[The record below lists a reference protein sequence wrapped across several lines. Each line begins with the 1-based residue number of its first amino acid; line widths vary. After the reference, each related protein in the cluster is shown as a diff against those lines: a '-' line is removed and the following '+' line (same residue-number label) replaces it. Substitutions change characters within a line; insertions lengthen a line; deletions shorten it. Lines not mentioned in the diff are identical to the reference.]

1 MLSGSKP
8 SWQQVTALVSLSAS
22 GTVTGFSFVPHSPT
36 DLMSPTSMPVRL
48 MALERSVQP
57 AASGDAALRSAIV
70 NVANYYLRMADGK
83 TPAEMEA
90 IIWQHDSVNGVDH
103 GESCAAFASLTLEL
117 AAHVVGQQSWV
128 TGGTSYPWPLQKWAD
143 VRVDPNPS
151 SPNIISVLQDA
162 EAHGRWHPLGDGYQ
176 PQPGDW
182 VLFDNHVEVVT
193 KYADG
198 TLYTI
203 GGDSLPNFSVN
214 AHEYPAPLSSDGAVG
229 FVNNGDVPA
238 AAAAE
243 GSGTGSAG
251 AASTGGGGTASTSGT
266 AATATS
272 SDSADSPSASN
283 GVASGHAASSDAA
296 ATNSGTAGGAV
307 IPGATST
314 SVSGPASTSIPGTTS
329 TAAPDSHR
337 APAPEHRASHPAT
350 AASGHDSRVLPRVPG
365 VATAA
370 STASA
375 SDDPAVPGTPS
386 SMIPV
391 DSTHIAHQAHRDHAP
406 TRSQT
411 PVRHGATPVRRG
423 ATPVRRGATPPRQ
436 VHAGHGSQ
444 PIAGAAETADVPG
457 MAGLSESATAAQVTT
472 SGSAAIP
479 GVAEHQSTAS
489 TPYQRHQ
496 PTQATAPVQG
506 DSSQQAFIDE
516 IAPGAI
522 ATQQKY
528 GVPAAVT
535 IAQAID
541 ESGWGQS
548 QLATQDNNLFG
559 IKGAG
564 PAGSD
569 SKPTQEYENGQWV
582 TINAGFRVYDNVAQS
597 IDDHGALLASS
608 GYYTRAMA
616 DHNNPDAFANALTG
630 VYATNPDY
638 GSDLIQ
644 LMRQY
649 NLYRYDASGT
659 GAGATADASGTGAGA
674 TADTSGTGA
683 GTRATYAGAPAKATA
698 KPDKPTQPSLPG
710 LLPTASASPTPT
722 PSPARSAS
730 PSPAPTPGPTPAGTA
745 GSTPAGTAGS
755 TPAPAPSRSA
765 GPRPTVTPSAAGH
778 STPAP
783 TRTPTR
789 PTPAAVRRA
798 PAPARLPTR
807 STRVAATPAP
817 ARTPTGSSPATA
829 RPTPAPTPTPTRS
842 GPAAAAPEPTP
853 RIPGLGSPAPSTS
866 TPQPRTSRTPQPRT
880 SGTSRARA
888 ARTPE
893 PLASRTDDAGWAA
906 GSGIA
911 MAAMTEVRRRTKR
924 AQRGNVVDPDDQPVS
939 TSVSSTLSTFVDR
952 PLPSAQRWP
961 AEPDQDRAPVRRY
974 QHRLPTSVKNDFV
987 GMARGPLLHG
997 ELLYRDIADSVGL
1010 SWELLAACDWMQC
1023 QARPRYS
1030 PVHGEKLGARNHDGT
1045 VYWSRSEALGQCAVE
1060 LVYLADA
1067 VYGIDLTTEL
1077 QLSVADLARVFAAFR
1092 WGALLKRHRTSAMEF
1107 PYSVAGLTV
1116 QHMNM
1121 RWPNIGDPNTP
1132 DKPGA
1137 RFRKPFG
1144 AVPIVLSL
1152 HYPATV

>member
-1 MLSGSKP
+1 MLSASKP

-48 MALERSVQP
+48 MALERSVKP

-70 NVANYYLRMADGK
+70 NVANYYLRMAEGK

-193 KYADG
+193 KYAGG

-214 AHEYPAPLSSDGAVG
+214 AHEYPAPLSGDGAVG

-238 AAAAE
+238 AAATAS
-243 GSGTGSAG
+243 SGTGSAG
-251 AASTGGGGTASTSGT
+251 AADTSGAGAASTSSGGTASTSGT
-266 AATATS
+266 AAAGTS
-272 SDSADSPSASN
+272 SDSADSPAANN
-283 GVASGHAASSDAA
+283 GVASGHAASNNAP
-296 ATNSGTAGGAV
+296 ATDDGLAGGAV
-307 IPGATST
+307 IPGATSA
-314 SVSGPASTSIPGTTS
+314 SVSGQTSTSIPGTTS
-329 TAAPDSHR
+329 TTAPHSRH
-337 APAPEHRASHPAT
+337 APAPEHRAGHPAT
-350 AASGHDSRVLPRVPG
+350 AASADDSHALPAVPG

-370 STASA
+370 STASG
-375 SDDPAVPGTPS
+375 SEDPAVPGTAGA
-386 SMIPV
+386 MIPAH
-391 DSTHIAHQAHRDHAP
+391 SAHIAHQTHRDHAP

-411 PVRHGATPVRRG
+411 LVRHGATPS
-423 ATPVRRGATPPRQ
+423 RQ
-436 VHAGHGSQ
+436 AHAGHGTQ
-444 PIAGAAETADVPG
+444 PKAPAAEIADVPG
-457 MAGLSESATAAQVTT
+457 MAGPSESATTAQAST

-479 GVAEHQSTAS
+479 GVAEHHSTAS
-489 TPYQRHQ
+489 TPYHRHQ
-496 PTQATAPVQG
+496 PTQVTTPVQG
-506 DSSQQAFIDE
+506 TISQQAFIDE

-582 TINAGFRVYDNVAQS
+582 TITAGFRVYDNVAQG
-597 IDDHGALLASS
+597 IDDHGALLATS

-616 DHNNPDAFANALTG
+616 DRSNPDAFAKALTG
-630 VYATNPDY
+630 VYATNPSY

-644 LMRQY
+644 LMQQY
-649 NLYRYDASGT
+649 NLYRYDASGP
-659 GAGATADASGTGAGA
+659 GAGATADASGPGAGA
-674 TADTSGTGA
+674 TADASGPGA
-683 GTRATYAGAPAKATA
+683 GTKATHATTPAKATA

-710 LLPTASASPTPT
+710 LMPTASASPTTT
-722 PSPARSAS
+722 PGPARSAS
-730 PSPAPTPGPTPAGTA
+730 PSPAPTPTAATYPTPAPTPTRTA
-745 GSTPAGTAGS
+745 GSTP
-755 TPAPAPSRSA
+755 TPSPSRTA
-765 GPRPTVTPSAAGH
+765 EPRPISTSSAAGH
-778 STPAP
+778 STPEP
-783 TRTPTR
+783 RRTPTR
-789 PTPAAVRRA
+789 SA
-798 PAPARLPTR
+798 PAPARPR
-807 STRVAATPAP
+807 
-817 ARTPTGSSPATA
+817 
-829 RPTPAPTPTPTRS
+829 PAPTPTPTRS
-842 GPAAAAPEPTP
+842 APAPARPRPAPTPTPTRSAPAAAAPAPTP
-853 RIPGLGSPAPSTS
+853 RIPGLGSAAPSTS
-866 TPQPRTSRTPQPRT
+866 AQQRGTSRTPQPRT
-880 SGTSRARA
+880 SGTARARA

-893 PLASRTDDAGWAA
+893 PLASRTDDAGWVA

-911 MAAMTEVRRRTKR
+911 MAAMTQMRRRTKR
-924 AQRGNVVDPDDQPVS
+924 AQRGNAVDQDDQTAS
-939 TSVSSTLSTFVDR
+939 TSVSSTLTSFVDR
-952 PLPSAQRWP
+952 PLQSARRWP
-961 AEPDQDRAPVRRY
+961 ADADPDRAPVRRY

-1030 PVHGEKLGARNHDGT
+1030 PVHGEKLGARNQDGS

>member
-1 MLSGSKP
+1 MLSASKP

-22 GTVTGFSFVPHSPT
+22 GTVTGFSFVPHSPA

-48 MALERSVQP
+48 MALQRSVKP

-70 NVANYYLRMADGK
+70 NVANYYLRMAEGK

-117 AAHVVGQQSWV
+117 AAQVVGQQSWV

-193 KYADG
+193 KHADG

-214 AHEYPAPLSSDGAVG
+214 AHEYPAPLSGDGAVG
-229 FVNNGDVPA
+229 FVNNGDVPPA
-238 AAAAE
+238 AATA
-243 GSGTGSAG
+243 GSGTGVAG
-251 AASTGGGGTASTSGT
+251 AASTTAAGTASTS
-266 AATATS
+266 
-272 SDSADSPSASN
+272 
-283 GVASGHAASSDAA
+283 
-296 ATNSGTAGGAV
+296 
-307 IPGATST
+307 
-314 SVSGPASTSIPGTTS
+314 
-329 TAAPDSHR
+329 
-337 APAPEHRASHPAT
+337 SHPAT
-350 AASGHDSRVLPRVPG
+350 AASAYDSRALPTVPG
-365 VATAA
+365 VATGA

-375 SDDPAVPGTPS
+375 SDDPAVPGTPRS
-386 SMIPV
+386 VTPV
-391 DSTHIAHQAHRDHAP
+391 DSTHIAHRTHRDHAP

-411 PVRHGATPVRRG
+411 PVRHGATSVRH
-423 ATPVRRGATPPRQ
+423 GATPPRQ
-436 VHAGHGSQ
+436 AHAGHGSQ
-444 PIAGAAETADVPG
+444 PKAQAAETADVPG
-457 MAGLSESATAAQVTT
+457 MDGLSESATTAQART

-496 PTQATAPVQG
+496 PTQMTAPVQG
-506 DSSQQAFIDE
+506 NSSQQAFIDE

-582 TINAGFRVYDNVAQS
+582 TINAGFRVYNDVAQS
-597 IDDHGALLASS
+597 IDDHGALLATS

-616 DHNNPDAFANALTG
+616 DRNNPDAFANALTG

-644 LMRQY
+644 LMQQY
-649 NLYRYDASGT
+649 NLYRYGASGT
-659 GAGATADASGTGAGA
+659 GAGATADASGTGAG
-674 TADTSGTGA
+674 
-683 GTRATYAGAPAKATA
+683 TRTTHASAPAKATA

-710 LLPTASASPTPT
+710 LMPTASASPKPT
-722 PSPARSAS
+722 PARSTS
-730 PSPAPTPGPTPAGTA
+730 PSPAPTPTATTYPTPAPTPTGTA
-745 GSTPAGTAGS
+745 GSTPT
-755 TPAPAPSRSA
+755 PAPSRTA
-765 GPRPTVTPSAAGH
+765 GPRPTSTPSAAGR

-783 TRTPTR
+783 TPTPTRSTQAAATPAATRTPTR
-789 PTPAAVRRA
+789 SA
-798 PAPARLPTR
+798 
-807 STRVAATPAP
+807 
-817 ARTPTGSSPATA
+817 PATA
-829 RPTPAPTPTPTRS
+829 RPRPAPSSTPTRS
-842 GPAAAAPEPTP
+842 GPAAAAPAPTP

-866 TPQPRTSRTPQPRT
+866 TPQPRSSRTPQPRT

-924 AQRGNVVDPDDQPVS
+924 AQRGNAVDPDDRPVS
-939 TSVSSTLSTFVDR
+939 TSVSSTLTTFVDR

-961 AEPDQDRAPVRRY
+961 ADPDPDQAPVRRY

-1045 VYWSRSEALGQCAVE
+1045 IYWSRSEALGQCAVE

>member
-1 MLSGSKP
+1 MLSASKP

-22 GTVTGFSFVPHSPT
+22 GTVTGFSFVPHSPA

-48 MALERSVQP
+48 MALERSVKP

-70 NVANYYLRMADGK
+70 NVANYYLRMAEGK

-214 AHEYPAPLSSDGAVG
+214 AHEYPAPLSGDGAVG

-238 AAAAE
+238 ATASA
-243 GSGTGSAG
+243 GSGPGIAG
-251 AASTGGGGTASTSGT
+251 AASTSGGP
-266 AATATS
+266 ATATS
-272 SDSADSPSASN
+272 SDAP
-283 GVASGHAASSDAA
+283 
-296 ATNSGTAGGAV
+296 ATNDGIAGGAV
-307 IPGATST
+307 IPGATSA
-314 SVSGPASTSIPGTTS
+314 SVSGQTSTPIPGTTS
-329 TAAPDSHR
+329 TTAPESR
-337 APAPEHRASHPAT
+337 QAPAPDHRASHPAT
-350 AASGHDSRVLPRVPG
+350 AASAYDSRALPAVPG

-370 STASA
+370 STAPA
-375 SDDPAVPGTPS
+375 SDDPAVPGTAS
-386 SMIPV
+386 SVTPV
-391 DSTHIAHQAHRDHAP
+391 DSTHIAHRTHRDHAP
-406 TRSQT
+406 TRSQA
-411 PVRHGATPVRRG
+411 PVRHGATPVRH
-423 ATPVRRGATPPRQ
+423 GATPPRQ
-436 VHAGHGSQ
+436 AHAGHEAQ
-444 PIAGAAETADVPG
+444 PKAPGAEIADVPG
-457 MAGLSESATAAQVTT
+457 MDGFSESATTAQATT
-472 SGSAAIP
+472 SGSPSIP

-496 PTQATAPVQG
+496 PTQVTAPVQG
-506 DSSQQAFIDE
+506 TISQQAFIDE

-597 IDDHGALLASS
+597 IDDHGALLATS

-616 DHNNPDAFANALTG
+616 DRNNPDAFANALTG

-644 LMRQY
+644 LMQQY

-674 TADTSGTGA
+674 THASGTGA
-683 GTRATYAGAPAKATA
+683 GATHASARAKATA
-698 KPDKPTQPSLPG
+698 KPGMPTQPSLPG
-710 LLPTASASPTPT
+710 LMPTASASPTT
-722 PSPARSAS
+722 
-730 PSPAPTPGPTPAGTA
+730 TPA
-745 GSTPAGTAGS
+745 
-755 TPAPAPSRSA
+755 
-765 GPRPTVTPSAAGH
+765 
-778 STPAP
+778 PAP

-789 PTPAAVRRA
+789 
-798 PAPARLPTR
+798 
-807 STRVAATPAP
+807 ST
-817 ARTPTGSSPATA
+817 PATA
-829 RPTPAPTPTPTRS
+829 RPTRAPTGTPARSATARARPTPAPSSTPARTA
-842 GPAAAAPEPTP
+842 PAAAAPAPTP

-866 TPQPRTSRTPQPRT
+866 TPQPRTARTPQPRT

-924 AQRGNVVDPDDQPVS
+924 AQRGNTVDPDDQPVS
-939 TSVSSTLSTFVDR
+939 TSVSSTLTTFVDR

-961 AEPDQDRAPVRRY
+961 ADPDPDQVPVRRY

>member
-1 MLSGSKP
+1 MALQRSVKP
-8 SWQQVTALVSLSAS
+8 S
-22 GTVTGFSFVPHSPT
+22 
-36 DLMSPTSMPVRL
+36 
-48 MALERSVQP
+48 
-57 AASGDAALRSAIV
+57 ASGDAALRSAIV
-70 NVANYYLRMADGK
+70 NVANYYLRMAEGK

-90 IIWQHDSVNGVDH
+90 IIWQHDSVNGADH

-117 AAHVVGQQSWV
+117 AAQVVGQQSWV

-162 EAHGRWHPLGDGYQ
+162 EANGRWHPLGDGYQ

-214 AHEYPAPLSSDGAVG
+214 AHEYPAPLSGDGAVG
-229 FVNNGDVPA
+229 FVNNGAVPA
-238 AAAAE
+238 APAATA

-251 AASTGGGGTASTSGT
+251 AASTSGGETASTSGT

-272 SDSADSPSASN
+272 SEAQ
-283 GVASGHAASSDAA
+283 VTSD
-296 ATNSGTAGGAV
+296 GTAGGA
-307 IPGATST
+307 I
-314 SVSGPASTSIPGTTS
+314 IPGTTS
-329 TAAPDSHR
+329 TTAPDSR
-337 APAPEHRASHPAT
+337 QAPAPEHRAGHPAT
-350 AASGHDSRVLPRVPG
+350 AASAHDSRALPTVPG
-365 VATAA
+365 VATGASTATAA

-386 SMIPV
+386 SIIPV
-391 DSTHIAHQAHRDHAP
+391 DSTHIAHQTHRDHAP
-406 TRSQT
+406 TGSQT
-411 PVRHGATPVRRG
+411 PVRHGGTPVRHG
-423 ATPVRRGATPPRQ
+423 AMRVRRGATPPRQ
-436 VHAGHGSQ
+436 AHAGHGSQ
-444 PIAGAAETADVPG
+444 PKARAAETPDVPG
-457 MAGLSESATAAQVTT
+457 MAELPESATTAQVTT

-496 PTQATAPVQG
+496 PTQVTAPVQG
-506 DSSQQAFIDE
+506 NSSQQAFIDE
-516 IAPGAI
+516 IVPGAI

-582 TINAGFRVYDNVAQS
+582 TINAGFRVYDNVTQS

-616 DHNNPDAFANALTG
+616 DHNNPDAFAKALTG
-630 VYATNPDY
+630 VYATNPNY

-644 LMRQY
+644 LMQQY
-649 NLYRYDASGT
+649 NLYRYDASR
-659 GAGATADASGTGAGA
+659 AGATADASGTGSGT
-674 TADTSGTGA
+674 TADASGTGA
-683 GTRATYAGAPAKATA
+683 THGSAPAKATA

-710 LLPTASASPTPT
+710 LMPTAPASPTTT
-722 PSPARSAS
+722 PAPARSAS
-730 PSPAPTPGPTPAGTA
+730 PSPAPTPTATTSPTPAPTQTGTA
-745 GSTPAGTAGS
+745 GSM
-755 TPAPAPSRSA
+755 PAPAPSRTA
-765 GPRPTVTPSAAGH
+765 GPRPTSAPSTAGH

-783 TRTPTR
+783 TRTPIR
-789 PTPAAVRRA
+789 SNPAA
-798 PAPARLPTR
+798 
-807 STRVAATPAP
+807 
-817 ARTPTGSSPATA
+817 G

-842 GPAAAAPEPTP
+842 NPAAGRRTPAPTPTPARPTPAAATPAPTP
-853 RIPGLGSPAPSTS
+853 RIPGLGSPSPSTS
-866 TPQPRTSRTPQPRT
+866 TPQPRTSRTPQPRM

-911 MAAMTEVRRRTKR
+911 MAAMTEARRRTKR
-924 AQRGNVVDPDDQPVS
+924 AQRGETVDPDDQPVS
-939 TSVSSTLSTFVDR
+939 TSVSSTLTTFVDR
-952 PLPSAQRWP
+952 PLQSAPRWP
-961 AEPDQDRAPVRRY
+961 ADPDPDRAPVRRY

-1010 SWELLAACDWMQC
+1010 SWQLLAACDWMQC

-1030 PVHGEKLGARNHDGT
+1030 PVHGEKLGARNQDGT
-1045 VYWSRSEALGQCAVE
+1045 IYWSRSEALGQCAVE

>member
-1 MLSGSKP
+1 MLSASKP

-22 GTVTGFSFVPHSPT
+22 GTVTGFSFVPHSPA

-48 MALERSVQP
+48 MALQRSVKP
-57 AASGDAALRSAIV
+57 AASGDSALRSAIV
-70 NVANYYLRMADGK
+70 NVANYYLRMAQGK

-214 AHEYPAPLSSDGAVG
+214 AHEYPAPLSGDGAVG

-238 AAAAE
+238 AAATA
-243 GSGTGSAG
+243 GSGTGIAG
-251 AASTGGGGTASTSGT
+251 AASTTAAGTASTS
-266 AATATS
+266 
-272 SDSADSPSASN
+272 
-283 GVASGHAASSDAA
+283 
-296 ATNSGTAGGAV
+296 
-307 IPGATST
+307 
-314 SVSGPASTSIPGTTS
+314 
-329 TAAPDSHR
+329 
-337 APAPEHRASHPAT
+337 SHPAT
-350 AASGHDSRVLPRVPG
+350 AASAHDSRALPTVPG
-365 VATAA
+365 LATGA

-375 SDDPAVPGTPS
+375 SDDPAVPGTPT

-391 DSTHIAHQAHRDHAP
+391 DSTHIAHQTHRDHGP
-406 TRSQT
+406 TRSPT
-411 PVRHGATPVRRG
+411 PVRHSAAPVRHGATP
-423 ATPVRRGATPPRQ
+423 PRQ
-436 VHAGHGSQ
+436 AYAGHGTQ
-444 PIAGAAETADVPG
+444 PKARAAETADVPG
-457 MAGLSESATAAQVTT
+457 TNGLSESATTAQVTT

-496 PTQATAPVQG
+496 PTQVTAPVQG
-506 DSSQQAFIDE
+506 NSSQQAFIDE

-569 SKPTQEYENGQWV
+569 SKPTQEYENGRWV
-582 TINAGFRVYDNVAQS
+582 TVNAGFRVYDTVAQS

-616 DHNNPDAFANALTG
+616 DRNNPDAFANALTG
-630 VYATNPDY
+630 VYATNPEY

-644 LMRQY
+644 LMQQY

-659 GAGATADASGTGAGA
+659 GAGVTADASGTDSGTTADASGTDSGTTADASGTGAGTKA
-674 TADTSGTGA
+674 TL
-683 GTRATYAGAPAKATA
+683 AGAPAKATA

-710 LLPTASASPTPT
+710 LMPTASPSPTPT
-722 PSPARSAS
+722 PTPTRSTS
-730 PSPAPTPGPTPAGTA
+730 PSPAPTPTATTYPTPAPTPTGT
-745 GSTPAGTAGS
+745 GGS
-755 TPAPAPSRSA
+755 TPAPAPSRTA
-765 GPRPTVTPSAAGH
+765 GPRPISTPSAAGH

-789 PTPAAVRRA
+789 SA
-798 PAPARLPTR
+798 
-807 STRVAATPAP
+807 
-817 ARTPTGSSPATA
+817 PATA
-829 RPTPAPTPTPTRS
+829 RPTPAPTPTPTRAARAAVTPAPTRRPTRS
-842 GPAAAAPEPTP
+842 SPATARPAPASTPTPTRSAPAAAASAPTP
-853 RIPGLGSPAPSTS
+853 RIPGLGSPAPATS
-866 TPQPRTSRTPQPRT
+866 TPQPRSSRTPQSRT

-911 MAAMTEVRRRTKR
+911 MAAMTEMRRRTKR
-924 AQRGNVVDPDDQPVS
+924 AQRGNAVDPDDRPVS
-939 TSVSSTLSTFVDR
+939 TSVSSTLTTSVDR

-961 AEPDQDRAPVRRY
+961 ADPDPDRAPVRRY

-1045 VYWSRSEALGQCAVE
+1045 IYWSRSEALGQCAVE

-1116 QHMNM
+1116 QHLNM

>member
-1 MLSGSKP
+1 MLSASKP
-8 SWQQVTALVSLSAS
+8 SWQKVTALVSLSAS
-22 GTVTGFSFVPHSPT
+22 GTVTGFSFVPHSPA

-70 NVANYYLRMADGK
+70 NVANYYLRMAQGK

-90 IIWQHDSVNGVDH
+90 IIWQHDSVDGVDH

-117 AAHVVGQQSWV
+117 AAQVVGQQSWV

-182 VLFDNHVEVVT
+182 VLFDSHVEVVT
-193 KYADG
+193 KYASG

-214 AHEYPAPLSSDGAVG
+214 AHEYPAALSWDGVVG
-229 FVNNGDVPA
+229 FVNNGDVPSA
-238 AAAAE
+238 AATA
-243 GSGTGSAG
+243 GPGTSGAGTANTSSAGTPSSGATATDASSESAG
-251 AASTGGGGTASTSGT
+251 A
-266 AATATS
+266 
-272 SDSADSPSASN
+272 PSASN
-283 GVASGHAASSDAA
+283 GAASVHTGSTAGTTGHPASTSDTARRTASTDGAASGAA
-296 ATNSGTAGGAV
+296 

-314 SVSGPASTSIPGTTS
+314 SVADQTGTSIPGTTR
-329 TAAPDSHR
+329 TVAPDSPQAR
-337 APAPEHRASHPAT
+337 ASQSRASHQASEPEHRASRPAA
-350 AASGHDSRVLPRVPG
+350 AASAHQPRALPTVPG
-365 VATAA
+365 VAT
-370 STASA
+370 TASSA
-375 SDDPAVPGTPS
+375 SAPHDPAVPGTPG
-386 SMIPV
+386 SMIPMASMHV
-391 DSTHIAHQAHRDHAP
+391 AHQIHRDHVPAH
-406 TRSQT
+406 SQT
-411 PVRHGATPVRRG
+411 RLRHGATPS
-423 ATPVRRGATPPRQ
+423 RQ
-436 VHAGHGSQ
+436 AHGSQ
-444 PIAGAAETADVPG
+444 PKAPAAATADVPG
-457 MAGLSESATAAQVTT
+457 MNGSAEPATAAQATA

-479 GVAEHQSTAS
+479 GVAGHQSTA
-489 TPYQRHQ
+489 TTRYQRHE
-496 PTQATAPVQG
+496 PAQAAAPVHDTG
-506 DSSQQAFIDE
+506 SQQAFIDE

-528 GVPAAVT
+528 GIPAAVT

-548 QLATQDNNLFG
+548 RLAAQDNNLFG
-559 IKGAG
+559 MKGAG
-564 PAGSD
+564 PAGSN
-569 SKPTQEYENGQWV
+569 SQPTQEYENGQWV

-597 IDDHGALLASS
+597 IDDHGELLATS

-616 DHNNPDAFANALTG
+616 NRSDPDAFANALTG
-630 VYATNPDY
+630 VYATNPHY
-638 GSDLIQ
+638 GNDLIQ

-649 NLYRYDASGT
+649 NLYRYDAP
-659 GAGATADASGTGAGA
+659 ATHASSP
-674 TADTSGTGA
+674 TS
-683 GTRATYAGAPAKATA
+683 ATA

-710 LLPTASASPTPT
+710 LTPTASPSPAPTPT
-722 PSPARSAS
+722 RSAS
-730 PSPAPTPGPTPAGTA
+730 PSPAPTSTGPGQPTAAAARGGTGRPAR
-745 GSTPAGTAGS
+745 GSTPS
-755 TPAPAPSRSA
+755 
-765 GPRPTVTPSAAGH
+765 
-778 STPAP
+778 
-783 TRTPTR
+783 
-789 PTPAAVRRA
+789 
-798 PAPARLPTR
+798 
-807 STRVAATPAP
+807 STRRPAS
-817 ARTPTGSSPATA
+817 T
-829 RPTPAPTPTPTRS
+829 PTPTPS
-842 GPAAAAPEPTP
+842 APAAAAPAASSMPTRSARAATGQAASP
-853 RIPGLGSPAPSTS
+853 NIPGWASAARSTP
-866 TPQPRTSRTPQPRT
+866 TPQPRTPRTQHPRTSRPRTSQDSETRTQQPRT
-880 SGTSRARA
+880 SPTSPARA

-893 PLASRTDDAGWAA
+893 PLVSPTYDAGWVA

-911 MAAMTEVRRRTKR
+911 VGSALTELRRRTKR
-924 AQRGNVVDPDDQPVS
+924 ARRNNAADPDDRLLS
-939 TSVSSTLSTFVDR
+939 TTISSTLNTFVDR
-952 PLPSAQRWP
+952 PAPPERAWP
-961 AEPDQDRAPVRRY
+961 AEPDPDRAPVRRY

-987 GMARGPLLHG
+987 AMARGPLLHG

-1030 PVHGEKLGARNHDGT
+1030 PVHGEKLGARNHDGS
-1045 VYWSRSEALGQCAVE
+1045 VYWSRSEALGQCAMD
-1060 LVYLADA
+1060 LVDLADA

-1144 AVPIVLSL
+1144 AVPVVLSL

>member
-1 MLSGSKP
+1 MLSASKP

-22 GTVTGFSFVPHSPT
+22 GTVTGFSFVPHSPA

-48 MALERSVQP
+48 MALQRSVKP

-70 NVANYYLRMADGK
+70 NVANYYLRMAEGK

-117 AAHVVGQQSWV
+117 AAQVVGQQSWV

-193 KYADG
+193 KHADG

-214 AHEYPAPLSSDGAVG
+214 AHEYPAPLSGDGAVG
-229 FVNNGDVPA
+229 FVNNGDVPPA
-238 AAAAE
+238 AATA
-243 GSGTGSAG
+243 GSGTGVAG
-251 AASTGGGGTASTSGT
+251 AASTTAAGTASTS
-266 AATATS
+266 
-272 SDSADSPSASN
+272 
-283 GVASGHAASSDAA
+283 
-296 ATNSGTAGGAV
+296 
-307 IPGATST
+307 
-314 SVSGPASTSIPGTTS
+314 
-329 TAAPDSHR
+329 
-337 APAPEHRASHPAT
+337 SHPAT
-350 AASGHDSRVLPRVPG
+350 AASAYDSRALPTVPG
-365 VATAA
+365 VATGA

-375 SDDPAVPGTPS
+375 SDDPAVPGTPRS
-386 SMIPV
+386 VTPV
-391 DSTHIAHQAHRDHAP
+391 DSTHIAHRTHRDHAP

-411 PVRHGATPVRRG
+411 PVRHGATSVRH
-423 ATPVRRGATPPRQ
+423 GATPPRQ
-436 VHAGHGSQ
+436 AHAGHGSQ
-444 PIAGAAETADVPG
+444 PKAQAAETADVPG
-457 MAGLSESATAAQVTT
+457 MDGLSESATTAQART

-496 PTQATAPVQG
+496 PTQMTAPVQG
-506 DSSQQAFIDE
+506 NSSQQAFIDE

-582 TINAGFRVYDNVAQS
+582 TINAGFRVYNDVAQS
-597 IDDHGALLASS
+597 IDDHGALLATS

-616 DHNNPDAFANALTG
+616 DRNNPDAFANALTG

-644 LMRQY
+644 LMQQY
-649 NLYRYDASGT
+649 NLYRYGASGT
-659 GAGATADASGTGAGA
+659 GAGATADASGTGAG
-674 TADTSGTGA
+674 
-683 GTRATYAGAPAKATA
+683 TRTTHASAPAKATA

-710 LLPTASASPTPT
+710 LMPTASASPKPT
-722 PSPARSAS
+722 PARSTS
-730 PSPAPTPGPTPAGTA
+730 PSPAPTPTATTYPTPAPTPTGTA
-745 GSTPAGTAGS
+745 GSTPT
-755 TPAPAPSRSA
+755 PAPSRTA
-765 GPRPTVTPSAAGH
+765 GPRPTSTPSAAGR

-783 TRTPTR
+783 TPT
-789 PTPAAVRRA
+789 
-798 PAPARLPTR
+798 PTR
-807 STRVAATPAP
+807 STQAAATPAP
-817 ARTPTGSSPATA
+817 TPTPTRSTQAAATPAATRTPTRSAPATA
-829 RPTPAPTPTPTRS
+829 RPRPAPSSTPTRS
-842 GPAAAAPEPTP
+842 GPAAAAPAPTP

-866 TPQPRTSRTPQPRT
+866 TPQPRSSRTPQPRT

-924 AQRGNVVDPDDQPVS
+924 AQRGNAVDPDDRPVS
-939 TSVSSTLSTFVDR
+939 TSVSSTLTTFVDR

-961 AEPDQDRAPVRRY
+961 ADPDPDQAPVRRY

-1045 VYWSRSEALGQCAVE
+1045 IYWSRSEALGQCAVE

>member
-1 MLSGSKP
+1 MLSASKP
-8 SWQQVTALVSLSAS
+8 SWQQVTALVSLGAS

-48 MALERSVQP
+48 MALERSVKP
-57 AASGDAALRSAIV
+57 AASGDAGLRSAIV
-70 NVANYYLRMADGK
+70 NVANYYLRMAEGK

-162 EAHGRWHPLGDGYQ
+162 EAHGRWHPLGDAYQ
-176 PQPGDW
+176 PQAGDW

-193 KYADG
+193 KYAGG

-203 GGDSLPNFSVN
+203 GGDSLPDFSVN
-214 AHEYPAPLSSDGAVG
+214 AHEYPAPLSGDGVVG
-229 FVNNGDVPA
+229 FVNNGDVPTA
-238 AAAAE
+238 ALAV
-243 GSGTGSAG
+243 SGTGG
-251 AASTGGGGTASTSGT
+251 AGTADSSGT

-272 SDSADSPSASN
+272 SDSADSLSAGN
-283 GVASGHAASSDAA
+283 GAANGHAGSNDAA
-296 ATNSGTAGGAV
+296 AGHAGSTSGTAGRAASGQAAVTNDGAAGGAA
-307 IPGATST
+307 IPGAAGTT
-314 SVSGPASTSIPGTTS
+314 VSGQTSTSIPGTTS
-329 TAAPDSHR
+329 TTAPDSHQT
-337 APAPEHRASHPAT
+337 PAPEHRASRPAT
-350 AASGHDSRVLPRVPG
+350 AASAHHSRALPTVPG

-370 STASA
+370 SSTSA

-386 SMIPV
+386 SIIPA
-391 DSTHIAHQAHRDHAP
+391 DSAHAGHVTHRHHAP

-411 PVRHGATPVRRG
+411 PVRHGA
-423 ATPVRRGATPPRQ
+423 APPRQ
-436 VHAGHGSQ
+436 QHARRGSQ
-444 PIAGAAETADVPG
+444 PKARAATAADVPG
-457 MAGLSESATAAQVTT
+457 VAGLSEPATAAQATT

-479 GVAEHQSTAS
+479 GAAEHQSTAT
-489 TPYQRHQ
+489 TPNEGQQTAHV
-496 PTQATAPVQG
+496 TAPVQG
-506 DSSQQAFIDE
+506 TSAQQAFIDK
-516 IAPGAI
+516 IAPGAM
-522 ATQQKY
+522 ATQQRY

-548 QLATQDNNLFG
+548 QLATQDKNLFG
-559 IKGAG
+559 IKGEG
-564 PAGSD
+564 PAGSN
-569 SKPTQEYENGQWV
+569 SKPTQEYVNGQWV

-597 IDDHGALLASS
+597 IDDHGELLATS
-608 GYYTRAMA
+608 GYYTHAMA
-616 DHNNPDAFANALTG
+616 SRSNPDAFAKALTG
-630 VYATNPDY
+630 VYATNPEY

-644 LMRQY
+644 LMQQY
-649 NLYRYDASGT
+649 NLYRYDASAT
-659 GAGATADASGTGAGA
+659 GAGATATPTATPGA
-674 TADTSGTGA
+674 TATPT
-683 GTRATYAGAPAKATA
+683 ATPGATA
-698 KPDKPTQPSLPG
+698 TPTATPGATATPTATPGATASTAATPTHSSTSLRAAANAAKSAQQPSVPG
-710 LLPTASASPTPT
+710 LEPMA
-722 PSPARSAS
+722 SAS
-730 PSPAPTPGPTPAGTA
+730 PSP
-745 GSTPAGTAGS
+745 
-755 TPAPAPSRSA
+755 
-765 GPRPTVTPSAAGH
+765 
-778 STPAP
+778 
-783 TRTPTR
+783 
-789 PTPAAVRRA
+789 
-798 PAPARLPTR
+798 
-807 STRVAATPAP
+807 
-817 ARTPTGSSPATA
+817 
-829 RPTPAPTPTPTRS
+829 TPTRS
-842 GPAAAAPEPTP
+842 PSPSPAPRPTPTATAHPTP
-853 RIPGLGSPAPSTS
+853 RPTHLRPQPEETWSSAAAGATANDHIRGGSGSSHVRAARAPQERSSETTQRS
-866 TPQPRTSRTPQPRT
+866 SQATQRSAQTPQSRSSQTPQRSSQTVQGRSSGTSQGRAARTPQARTSRTPQ
-880 SGTSRARA
+880 ARVT
-888 ARTPE
+888 RTPE
-893 PLASRTDDAGWAA
+893 PLVSPTYDAGWAA

-911 MAAMTEVRRRTKR
+911 VGGALTELRRRSKR
-924 AQRGNVVDPDDQPVS
+924 APRGSAVNPDDQLVS
-939 TSVSSTLSTFVDR
+939 TTISTTLTTPAER
-952 PLPSAQRWP
+952 PPAPERPWT
-961 AEPDQDRAPVRRY
+961 AEPDPDRAPVRRY

-1045 VYWSRSEALGQCAVE
+1045 VYWSRSEALGQCAVD